1 MGKYD
6 ISKSKFKILGNYT
19 YKEEGNSFISAAIV
33 EGQSTPAP
41 YQAIDLNKIKDR
53 VFSLKISK
61 SGMNAPKKIEKN
73 FRGPQLSIL
82 YMLMSKIVFFCIIN
96 TNKRYVF
103 F

>member
-19 YKEEGNSFISAAIV
+19 YKEEGSSFISAAIV

-73 FRGPQLSIL
+73 SLIDF
-82 YMLMSKIVFFCIIN
+82 N
-96 TNKRYVF
+96 H
-103 F
+103 